1 MQYRGPILLVFG
13 MSLIMSPLAIKLA
26 TGEVTPREAAA
37 AVRQVDI
44 DTGCQGQ
51 TLNLASN
58 RSLCTEQTNARA
70 RERTMPGG
78 ALFVSAR
85 D

>member
-26 TGEVTPREAAA
+26 TGEMTPREAAA
-37 AVRQVDI
+37 SVGHVNI

-51 TLNLASN
+51 TLNLVSN
-58 RSLCTEQTNARA
+58 GTLCTEQTNART

-85 D
+85 N

>member
-13 MSLIMSPLAIKLA
+13 MSLIISPLAIKIA
-26 TGEVTPREAAA
+26 SGEMTPREAAA
-37 AVRQVDI
+37 AVRTVDI

-51 TLNLASN
+51 SLNLAN
-58 RSLCTEQTNARA
+58 RGTLCTEQTNARQ

-78 ALFVSAR
+78 AMFVQAR
-85 D
+85 N